1 TVWDAYSGQKL
12 RTWQLPQNVIA
23 KSALSADGKLLAL
36 ADGIGGT
43 SLWDVASGKRL
54 RVIEGT
60 HGACLGLSPD
70 GKSLAAG
77 LFDGGLGV
85 GPAPP
90 ASPRGRLPKSG
101 CPPPGNISFSPDE
114 KKAPPARPDGSIG
127 VGDTADGKQLHPSPA
142 ATTDPRLL
150 TFTPN
155 GKALAA

>member
-1 TVWDAYSGQKL
+1 AVLVPAPAQDKPPAGPDDDVGRLLRSLAPVPLPHAYPVASMIFSSDGRTVTTLIDSPGQLTVWDAYSGQKL

-85 GPAPP
+85 WDVA
-90 ASPRGRLPKSG
+90 
-101 CPPPGNISFSPDE
+101 
-114 KKAPPARPDGSIG
+114 
-127 VGDTADGKQLHPSPA
+127 TGKL
-142 ATTDPRLL
+142 
-150 TFTPN
+150 
-155 GKALAA
+155 